1 MADPR
6 DIDLPFVV
14 RTLEARAPRTID
26 GPDVERRAAVATVL
40 RPTPA
45 GLDVLLI
52 RRAERQGDPWSG
64 HMAFPGGGLDPRDR
78 DLEAA
83 AVRETEEE
91 VGLSLGAAGRL
102 VGRLDDVRATAR
114 GIVTGLVVSPF
125 VFVVHD
131 EAPPLRTSDEVS
143 EIHWAPLAPMFR
155 GERDTTIDYVW
166 QGQTIRLPGYRL
178 DASEGERVVWGLT
191 HKMLTTFFARL
202 RGAG

>member
-6 DIDLPFVV
+6 DIDLPFVT
-14 RTLEARAPRTID
+14 RTLEARAPRLIE

-40 RPTPA
+40 RPTQA

-83 AVRETEEE
+83 AVRETLEE
-91 VGLSLGAAGRL
+91 VGLPLDAEGRL
-102 VGRLDDVRATAR
+102 LGRLDDVRATAR

-125 VFVVHD
+125 VFVV
-131 EAPPLRTSDEVS
+131 EGQPPLRTSDEVS
-143 EIHWAPLAPMFR
+143 EIHWAPLSPMFR
-155 GERDTTIDYVW
+155 GERDTSIDYVW

-178 DASEGERVVWGLT
+178 DAAEGDRIVWGLT

-202 RGAG
+202 RGGL